1 MRPQQQNKQ
10 SPEHR
15 RQYNERSPTR
25 SRTSKPSPGRELH
38 GQGIP
43 PPHMMPRMVQPN
55 DPQDPQEE
63 GPTPICRCRVL
74 YLGSSVPQVTK
85 DGLQGIQEPLK
96 ELYPED
102 GALGAKGIDS
112 WLSVWSNGF
121 LLENVDEN
129 RKKVSR
135 FFPID
140 SLHYCAAVR
149 YVQVPGT
156 SGEKVQRFLPLDSPF
171 ARNPNIN
178 HPPLFAAILRRT
190 TGIKVLEC
198 HVFICKRETA
208 ANALVR
214 CSFHAYADSTYA
226 KHLENGAS
234 LYGTVGSPTPVPPMA
249 GGTFHPQGENGARE
263 FQQSVMEMSDD
274 SINSVDQIAVQQ
286 NGNISPQSAPLRHDH
301 VLPNG
306 TSSPK
311 ENGTSGEGP
320 DEISVFNGDDNHK
333 VWAGKE
339 PGVGDVTDGIYGDY
353 GSTMRSFRSS
363 ASGVSTRN
371 RPRQMMMQS
380 PPPPPIPE
388 EVVKEAKEEKKEK
401 KKKKKSKSRDTVDG
415 NDTMPPP
422 ANGSV
427 PNGNGGLTSNGS
439 VINMPTGRASSVS
452 GGRKM
457 SAGSFM
463 GISSAPNGRPPVNGG
478 GPPRGMPGP
487 HQGMAGPPQGMS
499 GPPQGMPGPPQ
510 GVPPQMMMMPPG
522 GPRGKKAGT
531 FSHRQKGGPRPIPP
545 FMMYGPGPGP
555 GMPPPPPQMIGMPP
569 PHLMP
574 PPGHPLYQGGPPFG
588 HFPMAGGRPDSQHM
602 EEPIYMPNA
611 ARPMSPVA
619 SYQPGHFPHDA
630 YYSQQQYAT
639 IDKNGRHRGQS
650 RPQKQKSKQSKHQS
664 SDSNAEDSEYGG
676 PAGIYKK
683 GHINERAFAH
693 SMRNEHRSRSY
704 GSLAN
709 LQFDPNGEV
718 NGPGG
723 EQGSPE
729 LMGQDPKKEQEAM
742 MMMDNMDLDEDRL
755 ERSEVPA
762 GFYPPGPH
770 PGPPH
775 PMYRGHPG
783 PGPMMGPGPPFMM
796 NGPPVHGMPMMATGG
811 RRRR

>member
-1 MRPQQQNKQ
+1 V
-10 SPEHR
+10 SP
-15 RQYNERSPTR
+15 SR
-25 SRTSKPSPGRELH
+25 SRSSKPSPGRDTRD
-38 GQGIP
+38 
-43 PPHMMPRMVQPN
+43 M
-55 DPQDPQEE
+55 QDQEE

-74 YLGSSVPQVTK
+74 YLGSSVPHVTK

-234 LYGTVGSPTPVPPMA
+234 LYGTVGSPTPLPPMA
-249 GGTFHPQGENGARE
+249 GGTFHPNGETTRE

-274 SINSVDQIAVQQ
+274 SINSVEQMAQNEWSKHLQ
-286 NGNISPQSAPLRHDH
+286 NGNASPQPVPMRHEH
-301 VLPNG
+301 VPNG
-306 TSSPK
+306 TSSPN
-311 ENGTSGEGP
+311 ENGGAGG

-339 PGVGDVTDGIYGDY
+339 PDMTDGIYGDY

-363 ASGVSTRN
+363 ASGLSTRN

-388 EVVKEAKEEKKEK
+388 ELVIKEGKEEKKDK
-401 KKKKKSKSRDTVDG
+401 KKKKKSKSRDIPDG
-415 NDTMPPP
+415 DLLPPLL
-422 ANGSV
+422 NGSV
-427 PNGNGGLTSNGS
+427 PNGNGGHASNGS
-439 VINMPTGRASSVS
+439 VINLPTGRASSVM

-463 GISSAPNGRPPVNGG
+463 GITPNGRPPING
-478 GPPRGMPGP
+478 GPPRGMQPPGP
-487 HQGMAGPPQGMS
+487 GPYGPAGPH
-499 GPPQGMPGPPQ
+499 GPPGPYGPPGPTGPHGQPPMMVMPGP
-510 GVPPQMMMMPPG
+510 

-531 FSHRQKGGPRPIPP
+531 FSARQKGGPRPIPP
-545 FMMYGPGPGP
+545 FMMYGPGI
-555 GMPPPPPQMIGMPP
+555 PPPPHMMAPGPMGPP

-574 PPGHPLYQGGPPFG
+574 PPGHPLYGQAVQGPV
-588 HFPMAGGRPDSQHM
+588 FPMAGGRPDSQVM
-602 EEPIYMPNA
+602 EEPIYMPHN
-611 ARPMSPVA
+611 ARPLSPIA

-639 IDKNGRHRGQS
+639 IDKNGKYRGE
-650 RPQKQKSKQSKHQS
+650 RKHKSNGKQSKQQS

-676 PAGIYKK
+676 TGIYKK

-709 LQFDPNGEV
+709 LQFDPSGEV
-718 NGPGG
+718 MGPNGD
-723 EQGSPE
+723 QGSPE
-729 LMGQDPKKEQEAM
+729 MLNDRKKEREM
-742 MMMDNMDLDEDRL
+742 MQMMDNMELDEDQI

-762 GFYPPGPH
+762 GFYPPPR
-770 PGPPH
+770 
-775 PMYRGHPG
+775 MYRG
-783 PGPMMGPGPPFMM
+783 PGPMPMHPGMNGHPGHPIPVAGHPPGP
-796 NGPPVHGMPMMATGG
+796 G

>member
-1 MRPQQQNKQ
+1 MAAM
-10 SPEHR
+10 HR
-15 RQYNERSPTR
+15 FGPM
-25 SRTSKPSPGRELH
+25 H
-38 GQGIP
+38 
-43 PPHMMPRMVQPN
+43 
-55 DPQDPQEE
+55 QEE
-63 GPTPICRCRVL
+63 SQEDGPTPICRCRVL
-74 YLGSSVPQVTK
+74 YLGSSVPHVTK

-234 LYGTVGSPTPVPPMA
+234 LYGTVGSPTPLPPLT

-274 SINSVDQIAVQQ
+274 SINSVDQMAGHSDWNKNLQ
-286 NGNISPQSAPLRHDH
+286 NGNTSPSSVPLRHEN
-301 VLPNG
+301 VPNG
-306 TSSPK
+306 TSSPN
-311 ENGTSGEGP
+311 ENGNGATGGP

-339 PGVGDVTDGIYGDY
+339 PPAVAVDTGDGIYGDY

-363 ASGVSTRN
+363 VSGLSTRN

-388 EVVKEAKEEKKEK
+388 ENSMVKEVKDDKKEK
-401 KKKKKSKSRDTVDG
+401 KKKKKSKSRDLVDG
-415 NDTMPPP
+415 SDMPPLL
-422 ANGSV
+422 
-427 PNGNGGLTSNGS
+427 NGNTPNDGIVSNGS
-439 VINMPTGRASSVS
+439 VINMPTSGRASSAM

-463 GISSAPNGRPPVNGG
+463 GITPRDGRPPVNGV
-478 GPPRGMPGP
+478 GPPRGMPPP
-487 HQGMAGPPQGMS
+487 H
-499 GPPQGMPGPPQ
+499 PGPP
-510 GVPPQMMMMPPG
+510 PMMTMPPS
-522 GPRGKKAGT
+522 GPHRAGKKAGT
-531 FSHRQKGGPRPIPP
+531 FSARQKGMQRPIPP
-545 FMMYGPGPGP
+545 FMMYGPG
-555 GMPPPPPQMIGMPP
+555 MPPHPPHMMGGPMGMPP

-574 PPGHPLYQGGPPFG
+574 PPGHPLYSQGPPMG
-588 HFPMAGGRPDSQHM
+588 PFPMAGGRPDSQHM
-602 EEPIYMPNA
+602 EEPIYMPHA

-639 IDKNGRHRGQS
+639 IDKNGRHRGQGGHE
-650 RPQKQKSKQSKHQS
+650 RQHKQKSNGKHSKHQS

-718 NGPGG
+718 VGANEDHGTPNID
-723 EQGSPE
+723 S
-729 LMGQDPKKEQEAM
+729 KKDQEM
-742 MMMDNMDLDEDRL
+742 MQMMDNLELDEDQI
-755 ERSEVPA
+755 ERREVPA
-762 GFYPPGPH
+762 GFYPS
-770 PGPPH
+770 GPPH
-775 PMYRGHPG
+775 PMYRGPH
-783 PGPMMGPGPPFMM
+783 GPMMGPGPPFMM
-796 NGPPVHGMPMMATGG
+796 NGPPMTGPPMNGPPMNGPPMNGPPMNGPHMNGPPMNGPPMHGRHPMPAGPPG

>member
-1 MRPQQQNKQ
+1 MAAM
-10 SPEHR
+10 HR
-15 RQYNERSPTR
+15 FGPM
-25 SRTSKPSPGRELH
+25 H
-38 GQGIP
+38 
-43 PPHMMPRMVQPN
+43 
-55 DPQDPQEE
+55 QEE
-63 GPTPICRCRVL
+63 SQEDGPTPICRCRVL
-74 YLGSSVPQVTK
+74 YLGSSVPHVTK

-234 LYGTVGSPTPVPPMA
+234 LYGTVGSPTPLPPLT
-249 GGTFHPQGENGARE
+249 GGTFHPQGENGSRE

-274 SINSVDQIAVQQ
+274 SINSVDQMAGHSDWNKNLQ
-286 NGNISPQSAPLRHDH
+286 NGNTSPSSVPLRHEN
-301 VLPNG
+301 VPNG
-306 TSSPK
+306 TSSPN
-311 ENGTSGEGP
+311 ENGNGATGGP

-339 PGVGDVTDGIYGDY
+339 PPAVAVDTGDGIYGDY

-363 ASGVSTRN
+363 VSGLSTRN

-388 EVVKEAKEEKKEK
+388 ENSMVKEVKDDKKEK
-401 KKKKKSKSRDTVDG
+401 KKKKKSKSRDLVDG
-415 NDTMPPP
+415 SDMPPLL
-422 ANGSV
+422 
-427 PNGNGGLTSNGS
+427 NGNTPNDGIVSNGS
-439 VINMPTGRASSVS
+439 VINMPTSGRASSAM

-463 GISSAPNGRPPVNGG
+463 GITPRDGRPPVNGV
-478 GPPRGMPGP
+478 GPPRGMPPP
-487 HQGMAGPPQGMS
+487 H
-499 GPPQGMPGPPQ
+499 PGPP
-510 GVPPQMMMMPPG
+510 PMMTMPPS
-522 GPRGKKAGT
+522 GPHRAGKKAGT
-531 FSHRQKGGPRPIPP
+531 FSARQKGMQRPIPP
-545 FMMYGPGPGP
+545 FMMYGPG
-555 GMPPPPPQMIGMPP
+555 MPPHPPHMMGGPMGMPP

-574 PPGHPLYQGGPPFG
+574 PPGHPLYSQGPPMG
-588 HFPMAGGRPDSQHM
+588 PFPMAGGRPDSQHM
-602 EEPIYMPNA
+602 EEPIYMPHA

-639 IDKNGRHRGQS
+639 IDKNGRHRGQGGHE
-650 RPQKQKSKQSKHQS
+650 RQHKQKSNGKHSKHQS

-718 NGPGG
+718 VGANEDHGTPNID
-723 EQGSPE
+723 S
-729 LMGQDPKKEQEAM
+729 KKDQEM
-742 MMMDNMDLDEDRL
+742 MQMMDNLELDEDQI
-755 ERSEVPA
+755 ERREVPA
-762 GFYPPGPH
+762 GFYPS
-770 PGPPH
+770 GPPH
-775 PMYRGHPG
+775 PMYRGPH
-783 PGPMMGPGPPFMM
+783 GPMMGPGPPFMM
-796 NGPPVHGMPMMATGG
+796 NGPPMTGPPMNGPPMNGPPMNGPPMNGPHMNGPPMNGPPMHGRHPMPAGPPG